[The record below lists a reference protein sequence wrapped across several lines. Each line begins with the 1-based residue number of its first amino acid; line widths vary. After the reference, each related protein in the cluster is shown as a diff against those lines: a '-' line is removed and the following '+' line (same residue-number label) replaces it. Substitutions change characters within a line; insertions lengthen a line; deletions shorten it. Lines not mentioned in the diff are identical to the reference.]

1 MITTTGYV
9 DHNPDCETHR
19 IWQAAYVPCAAEFDY
34 SGLFTGDLAVEL
46 RRRGGQFQTPA
57 FFTIGNVIGGLD
69 ADGREAELALLIDG
83 VVTQIRVKAP
93 YPALPPSITARA
105 FAEMVSAT
113 ADRILAAAAE
123 LAA

>member
-9 DHNPDCETHR
+9 DHNPDCEVHR
-19 IWQAAYVPCAAEFDY
+19 IWQAAYTPCAAEFDY
-34 SGLFTGDLAVEL
+34 NRLFTGDLRDEL

-57 FFTIGNVIGGLD
+57 FFTIGTVIGGLD
-69 ADGREAELALLIDG
+69 ADGREAELALLHDG
-83 VVTQIRVKAP
+83 APRGRRTAVP
-93 YPALPPSITARA
+93 YPPLPPSITAST
-105 FAEMVSAT
+105 FAETVSAT

>member
-9 DHNPDCETHR
+9 DQTLDCEVHR
-19 IWQAAYVPCAAEFDY
+19 IWQAEYTPCAAEFDY
-34 SGLFTGDLAVEL
+34 NRLFTGDLRDEL

-57 FFTIGNVIGGLD
+57 FFTIGTVIGGLD

-83 VVTQIRVKAP
+83 VVTQTRVKVS
-93 YPALPPSITARA
+93 YPPLPPSITARA
-105 FAEMVSAT
+105 FAETVSAT